1 MLGKSELLALC
12 NQKPQI
18 ETVTIEGLGEVCIK
32 PINAAQS
39 YRLDL
44 ELYREGQTGEVVN
57 GGQKARLVAMSL
69 CDTDGKNLFTVLD
82 GNALGSLPVD
92 VLDKLHAECLRVS
105 KIGPGYVKDAAK
117 N

>member
-1 MLGKSELLALC
+1 MLTKDELLKLC
-12 NQKPQI
+12 SAKPQI

-44 ELYREGQTGEVVN
+44 ELHRESQTGEVIN
-57 GGQKARLVAMSL
+57 GGRKARLVAMSL
-69 CDTDGKNLFTVLD
+69 CDGDGKNLFTALD

-92 VLDKLHAECLRVS
+92 TLDKLFEACERVS
-105 KIGPGYVKDAAK
+105 KLDAQYVKDAAK